1 MNFFSRYKKAFL
13 ILGFLALVAVI
24 GYFLFRVFFAT
35 EPLATPPNETE
46 TTGGSLPN
54 ANEGS
59 GNQSGGEGNGDGTLP
74 TSDGTGTQGNGS
86 GSFIPRPGATKTG
99 ASETANGGLTKT
111 ALVNQ
116 SPSSGLAST
125 NDGAKYYNSTD
136 GKFYKIDDN
145 GKKVA
150 LSDKVFYSV
159 SNVTWSPAGSRAVI
173 EYPDGSNIMYD
184 FDADKQVSLPAHWQE
199 FSFSSD
205 GSQLVSKSMGLD
217 SDNRWLVVSNADGS
231 QAKAIEALGERAD
244 NAYASWSPNNQIVAM
259 YTEGEDFNRQ
269 QLYFLGLN
277 GENFKSTVIEG
288 RGFEPQ
294 WSSDGQRLLYSVYNS
309 SDNLNPRLWI
319 VDAYG
324 DSISN
329 NRQSLNLQTWASKC
343 TFASASEV
351 YCAVPDELPAGAG
364 LYPELADKTQD
375 SLYRIDLDTGSQQL
389 VAIPDGAY
397 NISQIVIAENQEALY
412 FTDKFS
418 GSVYQVK
425 LK

>member
-1 MNFFSRYKKAFL
+1 MNFFSRYKKPLL
-13 ILGFLALVAVI
+13 ILGFFALVVII
-24 GYFLFRVFFAT
+24 GYFLIRVFFTT
-35 EPLATPPNETE
+35 EPLVTPPTETE
-46 TTGGSLPN
+46 TSGGTLPSAGEGTGDQGSDTGSGTGSLPSS
-54 ANEGS
+54 E
-59 GNQSGGEGNGDGTLP
+59 
-74 TSDGTGTQGNGS
+74 GTGTQDNNGA
-86 GSFIPRPGATKTG
+86 SFIPRPGTTKTG

-111 ALVNQ
+111 SLVNQ
-116 SPSSGLAST
+116 TPSSGLSAT
-125 NDGAKYYNSTD
+125 TDGAKYYNSGD

-145 GKKVA
+145 GQKVA

-159 SNVTWSPAGSRAVI
+159 SNITWSPVGSRAVI
-173 EYPDGSNIMYD
+173 EYPDGSNIVYD
-184 FDADKQVSLPAHWQE
+184 FDTGKQVSLPSHWEE
-199 FSFSSD
+199 FSFSSN
-205 GSQLVSKSMGLD
+205 GEQLVSKSMGLD
-217 SDNRWLVVSNADGS
+217 SSNRWLVVSNADGS
-231 QAKAIEALGERAD
+231 QAKAIEAIGDRAD
-244 NAYASWSPNNQIVAM
+244 KAYASWSPNNQIVAM

-288 RGFEPQ
+288 RGFDPQ
-294 WSSDGQRLLYSVYNS
+294 WSSDGARLLYSVYNS

-351 YCAVPDELPAGAG
+351 YCAVPNELPAGAG

-389 VAIPDGAY
+389 IAIPDGAY
-397 NISQIVIAENQEALY
+397 NISEIVIAENQEALY